1 MKAIIYLTL
10 FLSII
15 CANLR
20 DKNKPSSSLRKCLKK
35 MIGEGQY
42 IPLYESFKTYHQ
54 NNLELS
60 LPEYIKANEPDLSRW
75 VDQCA

>member
-1 MKAIIYLTL
+1 MKTILYLSL

-20 DKNKPSSSLRKCLKK
+20 NKNKPSSSLRKCLKK
-35 MIGEGQY
+35 IIGEGQY
-42 IPLYESFKTYHQ
+42 NPLYESFKSYHQ

-60 LPEYIKANEPDLSRW
+60 LSEYIKNSEPDLSRF
-75 VDQCA
+75 VE